1 MKMRSGMKRLDWL
14 VGWLPSELMNDPSNT
29 HHTLCGPV
37 ERAYPITGSGGSARL
52 ARQMSSTFSYSWT
65 GSRPV
70 GLSQIKTR
78 NEKEGRGTFHF
89 LSLSLSLYLYFA
101 SRCPPVS
108 QLTTLTTLLTLSPQ
122 LATNLSSIFR
132 HLLIIIPIPAVLLV
146 PGQGQLAQK
155 IPRHPSTHNVQVYEL
170 IPT

>member
-1 MKMRSGMKRLDWL
+1 
-14 VGWLPSELMNDPSNT
+14 MNDPSNT
-29 HHTLCGPV
+29 HT
-37 ERAYPITGSGGSARL
+37 ERAYSLHPITGSGGSARL

-65 GSRPV
+65 GSRSRPV

-78 NEKEGRGTFHF
+78 NEKEGRGALTA
-89 LSLSLSLYLYFA
+89 LSLYLYFA

-108 QLTTLTTLLTLSPQ
+108 QLMTLTTLLTLSPQ
-122 LATNLSSIFR
+122 LAINLSSIFR
-132 HLLIIIPIPAVLLV
+132 HLLIQVIIPIPAVLLV
-146 PGQGQLAQK
+146 PGQGQWAQK